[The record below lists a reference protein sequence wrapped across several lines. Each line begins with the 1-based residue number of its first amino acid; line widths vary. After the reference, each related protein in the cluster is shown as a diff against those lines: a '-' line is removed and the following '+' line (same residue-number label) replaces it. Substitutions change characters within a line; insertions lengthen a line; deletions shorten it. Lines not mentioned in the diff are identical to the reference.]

1 MWTGELSLRPFR
13 LSRIPSHGMF
23 ESASYQA
30 FSDTLNE
37 LHPGWTVSGNQVV
50 GPNREAV
57 RLTQQHHSSSVGH
70 YDVEFI
76 LDTTSPRPVAIWDCV
91 GGFGTTEAERA
102 TQWWVANPP
111 LPVLQTLWS
120 AR

>member
-1 MWTGELSLRPFR
+1 MRPFR